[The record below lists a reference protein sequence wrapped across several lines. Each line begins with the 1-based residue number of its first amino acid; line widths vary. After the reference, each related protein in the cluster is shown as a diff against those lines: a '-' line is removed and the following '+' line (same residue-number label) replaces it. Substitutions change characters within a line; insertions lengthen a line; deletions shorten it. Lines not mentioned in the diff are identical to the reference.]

1 MIITIHFLNLLYIL
15 FNSGEILTYEITSI
29 DCTVTSV
36 VPNLDCS
43 DYLNRTDTSDPTA
56 CKVDIQYDITVE
68 NIGTTCKVLKQ
79 IETSVNGNQLAVDI
93 SGWSYNRRNFCP
105 SEYFDIR
112 REDNHVDICSF
123 MGNEIPVIT
132 YLDEVADSGI
142 LSFPLPPENLKFSF
156 EIDYIDC
163 EVASNGIKIGCAD
176 YLGDIPYITSPQ
188 GHFHPDC
195 YIPIEYTFHVRHTGT
210 KCQIIEKIDTF
221 VDGVLMTISTSDW
234 PFFLKEF
241 CPLDNNLEIYR
252 SEEPFNICQFAGKE
266 IDVSINIADV
276 TRETF
281 LEFPLPNTLPPPTP
295 PVQVENENL
304 CTSPPTEIWFQL
316 NQRSCAASENQQ
328 GIGRRRKLIL
338 QDKLR
343 RDLKSKGISKSASK
357 KSSSYKSY
365 KSSSIPFSSLSQSK
379 SSKKL
384 RPSMSKND
392 TISSLSNS
400 NGSKGGKASSSKGGK
415 ASLSTGGKA
424 SLSKGGKGSLSKGG
438 KGSPSKGGKES
449 LSKGGK
455 ANSSKGGKG
464 TTITGVTPSP
474 SSKPPVEVTQNNISI
489 AEGECKD
496 HCMDIE
502 FPAYIQIYSM
512 DKSKMFFD
520 GEVTEN
526 EIFKIGP
533 CEIPNTLVV
542 EIYKME
548 KGIKILVQ
556 ELAFNT
562 SCEDPKFQLGD
573 TFGGLKIYGFTN
585 EPQNTVMMQ

>member
-1 MIITIHFLNLLYIL
+1 
-15 FNSGEILTYEITSI
+15 
-29 DCTVTSV
+29 V

-56 CKVDIQYDITVE
+56 CRVDIQYDITLE

-105 SEYFDIR
+105 SEYIHIR
-112 REDNHVDICSF
+112 REDNNVDICSF
-123 MGNEIPVIT
+123 IGNEIPVISS
-132 YLDEVADSGI
+132 LDEVTDSGI

-163 EVASNGIKIGCAD
+163 EVASNGIKIGCVD

-195 YIPIEYTFHVRHTGT
+195 FIPIEYTFHVRHTGT
-210 KCQIIEKIDTF
+210 KCQIIGKIDTF
-221 VDGVLMTISTSDW
+221 VDGVLITISTGDW

-241 CPLDNNLEIYR
+241 CPLDDNLEIYR
-252 SEEPFNICQFAGKE
+252 SEEPFNICKFAGKE
-266 IDVSINIADV
+266 IDVSISIADV
-276 TRETF
+276 NRETF
-281 LEFPLPNTLPPPTP
+281 LEFPLPNTLPPPAP
-295 PVQVENENL
+295 PELVENEKL

-343 RDLKSKGISKSASK
+343 RDLKSNGISKSASK
-357 KSSSYKSY
+357 KASSYKSY
-365 KSSSIPFSSLSQSK
+365 KSSSIQFSSLSKSK

-384 RPSMSKND
+384 RPSTSKD
-392 TISSLSNS
+392 GTIISLSNS

-415 ASLSTGGKA
+415 GISSTGGT
-424 SLSKGGKGSLSKGG
+424 GSLSKGG
-438 KGSPSKGGKES
+438 KASSSKGGTGS

-455 ANSSKGGKG
+455 ASSSKGGKG
-464 TTITGVTPSP
+464 TPITGFTSSP
-474 SSKPPVEVTQNNISI
+474 SSKPVVEVIENNILVV
-489 AEGECKD
+489 EGECKD

-502 FPAYIQIYSM
+502 FPAYVQIYSM

-533 CEIPNTLVV
+533 CEIPNTLIV

-562 SCEDPKFQLGD
+562 SCEDPQLQLGD
-573 TFGGLKIYGFTN
+573 TFGGLRIYGFTN